1 MEGSLIKLPPHFDIR
16 SSPAALDWKL
26 WKCLFQDYLIGSG
39 QDGASDKIKL
49 SLLRN
54 MMGTE
59 SAKVLLTFKLK
70 KEESENFYKVIQAID
85 SYVNPK
91 INEVIERYKF
101 NERKQEEGESFEN
114 YFTCLRQLI
123 STCNFQRLDG
133 ESIEDQLLRDR
144 IVQGIF
150 DKSVQENLL
159 RRDQLTLD
167 VVTKICR
174 TS

>member
-1 MEGSLIKLPPHFDIR
+1 MEGSLIKLPPNFDIR
-16 SSPAALDWKL
+16 SPPAALDWKL

-70 KEESENFYKVIQAID
+70 KEESENFDKFIQAID

-91 INEVIERYKF
+91 IKKRFLKGTNSMKGS
-101 NERKQEEGESFEN
+101 KKKAS
-114 YFTCLRQLI
+114 
-123 STCNFQRLDG
+123 
-133 ESIEDQLLRDR
+133 LL
-144 IVQGIF
+144 
-150 DKSVQENLL
+150 
-159 RRDQLTLD
+159 
-167 VVTKICR
+167 KI
-174 TS
+174 TSRA